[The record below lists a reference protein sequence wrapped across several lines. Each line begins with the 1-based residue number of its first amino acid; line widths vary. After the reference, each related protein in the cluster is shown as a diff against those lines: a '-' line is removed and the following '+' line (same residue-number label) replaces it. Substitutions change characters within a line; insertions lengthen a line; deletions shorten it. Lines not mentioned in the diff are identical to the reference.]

1 MKQLAHVLEV
11 DGEEISVLVRRASG
25 CNSCDKRSSC
35 GTGQVNQMLEGQG
48 EVVRLKSSLS
58 LKPGEPVMLVIPDH
72 LYRNLALK
80 AYGLPLGG
88 FLLGALTGT
97 YLALRWSWPVDVLA
111 FVLGVGAG
119 WLGLRLGRYW
129 TESDPRVQQP
139 FHVEKIH
146 PEF

>member
-11 DGEEISVLVRRASG
+11 KGEDISVLVRRASG
-25 CNSCDKRSSC
+25 CNSCAKNDSC

-48 EVVRLKSSLS
+48 EVVRLKSNLK
-58 LKPGEPVMLVIPDH
+58 LKPGEPVMLVIPDN

-80 AYGLPLGG
+80 AYALPLGG
-88 FLLGALTGT
+88 FLLGALAGT
-97 YLALRWSWPVDVLA
+97 SLALRWSWPVDVLA
-111 FVLGVGAG
+111 FVLGVGTG
-119 WLGLRLGRYW
+119 WLGLLLGRWW
-129 TESDPRVQQP
+129 TESDPRSRQP